1 MIATMKQSC
10 TFLNA
15 LVAASLTFTSL
26 AAGAGAVVAQTLPQS
41 QQGQAQVIPVQA
53 QVMPVQAVPTEE
65 LLRELARPDQERW
78 VRLERQIL
86 RRWARSGSAAIDYLY
101 GRGQAALHTGQ
112 AEDAI
117 AHFSAVIDH
126 DPDFAEGWNGRATA
140 YFMINRL
147 GQSLADIE
155 QVLIRNPQHFG
166 ALAGLGMILEQLDRP
181 EAARAAYQASL
192 AVHPHQTSVLDAV
205 ARLDLATA
213 GAAL

>member
-1 MIATMKQSC
+1 MKQAHPI
-10 TFLNA
+10 LNA
-15 LVAASLTFTSL
+15 LVAASLL
-26 AAGAGAVVAQTLPQS
+26 VMPLIAAAPPVS
-41 QQGQAQVIPVQA
+41 AQVQTDEAEVDG
-53 QVMPVQAVPTEE
+53 

-86 RRWARSGSAAIDYLY
+86 RHWSRSGSSTIDYLFQ
-101 GRGQAALHTGQ
+101 RGQEALRAGQ

-117 AHFSAVIDH
+117 ARFSAVIDH
-126 DPDFAEGWNGRATA
+126 DPDFAEAWNGRASA
-140 YFMINRL
+140 YFMANRL
-147 GQSLADIE
+147 GQSMSDIE

-181 EAARAAYQASL
+181 EAARDAYAASL
-192 AVHPHQTSVLDAV
+192 AIHPHQQTVVDAV